1 MNLASARACCLPFL
15 CVSLALGG
23 QDSKAAGTGELI
35 AAQQIV
41 VRVDDKPQ
49 MIFTRDDLAKLP
61 LHSVTV
67 QEHGKTIN
75 YEGVLL
81 HDVLARAG
89 APFGEQLRGKALSNY
104 VLATARDGY
113 AVVYTL
119 TEMDTT
125 FSDGDLLLADRANDQ
140 LLPDTQG
147 PFRVVATHD
156 KKPARSLRM
165 LERIDVVQLRK

>member
-1 MNLASARACCLPFL
+1 MNLPSVRACYLLFL
-15 CVSLALGG
+15 CLCLSLGG
-23 QDSKAAGTGELI
+23 QEPKAAGTGELI

-49 MIFTRDDLAKLP
+49 MIFTKDDLAKFP
-61 LHSVTV
+61 PHSVTV
-67 QEHGKTIN
+67 QEHGKTIK
-75 YEGVLL
+75 YDGVLL
-81 HDVLARAG
+81 HDLLARAG

-119 TEMDTT
+119 TEMDPM
-125 FSDGDLLLADRANDQ
+125 FSDGDLLLANTANGVS
-140 LLPDTQG
+140 LPDNQG
-147 PFRVVATHD
+147 PFRIVATHD